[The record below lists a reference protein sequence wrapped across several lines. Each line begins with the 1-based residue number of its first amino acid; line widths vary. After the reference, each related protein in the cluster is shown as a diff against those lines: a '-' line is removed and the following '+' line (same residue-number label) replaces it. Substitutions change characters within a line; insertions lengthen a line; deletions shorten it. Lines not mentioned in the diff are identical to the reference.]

1 MSATISPLPPAAQ
14 PTDDRSTFNTKEFA
28 HRAALPQFVDEANAL
43 AAEVEGNAIAS
54 AEDRALAQTALAD
67 AEAARDSAASAAAA
81 AAASAAASLWVSG
94 TTYTAGQRVV
104 STLNGGLYRRIAT
117 GAGTTD
123 PRDDPTNWAWAGA
136 WLLPVPVTASTHTVA
151 DGTRAVLRGAL
162 QQTISPP
169 PSPQPGYRFAFK
181 VANGR
186 SDALISWGSQ
196 KHEGLSDATT
206 TLEAAGL
213 AGEWV
218 YIDNSYGWC
227 LV

>member
-1 MSATISPLPPAAQ
+1 M
-14 PTDDRSTFNTKEFA
+14 
-28 HRAALPQFVDEANAL
+28 
-43 AAEVEGNAIAS
+43 
-54 AEDRALAQTALAD
+54 
-67 AEAARDSAASAAAA
+67 
-81 AAASAAASLWVSG
+81 
-94 TTYTAGQRVV
+94 
-104 STLNGGLYRRIAT
+104 
-117 GAGTTD
+117 
-123 PRDDPTNWAWAGA
+123 
-136 WLLPVPVTASTHTVA
+136 TASTHTVA